1 MPLKYTHLPINSFHC
16 MEAMAKLWSRFKL
29 IYFLIFRIWIM
40 IDFQFQNSELV
51 TESLA
56 YSPTV
61 ILNLMRH

>member
-1 MPLKYTHLPINSFHC
+1 MLLKYTYLLVNSFHC

-29 IYFLIFRIWIM
+29 IYFLIFLIWIM
-40 IDFQFQNSELV
+40 IDFQFYKSELV

-61 ILNLMRH
+61 ILKLMRH